1 MRIGQPLL
9 ALGLLLAAASIAS
22 PSLSAATAASR
33 PPNVII
39 LFADDMGYADIG
51 PFGAKPGITPQ
62 LDRMATEGRRFTSFH
77 VAQAICSASRSALL
91 TGCYSN
97 RVGLTGALRPD
108 ADYGLSSG
116 ETIIPQM
123 LKARGYAT
131 GMAGKWHLG
140 HHPQFLPVH
149 HGFDEYFGL
158 PYSNDMWP
166 FNPDAAA
173 PFPPLPLIEGDSR
186 IQTLTTLEEQGTLTQ
201 RYTERA
207 VSFIERNRD
216 KPFFFY
222 LAYTMPHVPIAASPR
237 FQGKTGQGLY
247 ADVIAEIDWSVG
259 EVLAALKKQGLDDNT
274 LVVFTSDNGPWLVYG
289 DHAGS
294 AGPLREGKQSA
305 WEGGLRVPCLMRWPG
320 KIPAGSTSNDFLMTI
335 DLLPT
340 IAKLTG
346 AALPTKPIDGLD
358 VWPLIAGTPGAK
370 NPHEGYAFYY
380 LGDQLQ
386 AVISGDGR
394 WKQFYPHGYNSP
406 KQPPG
411 MGGKRGANLPTR
423 VERPALYDLVND
435 VGETKDVSAQHPDV
449 VQRLNAFAETMRAEL
464 GDSLEK
470 RVGRAVRTAEKVAR
484 QSKN

>member
-1 MRIGQPLL
+1 MRTGHPIL
-9 ALGLLLAAASIAS
+9 ALGLLLAAVSFAS
-22 PSLSAATAASR
+22 PTSSAATAR

-108 ADYGLSSG
+108 ADYGLSAG

-140 HHPQFLPVH
+140 HHPQFLPVR

-173 PFPPLPLIEGDSR
+173 PFPPLPLIEGER
-186 IQTLTTLEEQGTLTQ
+186 TLHTITTLEEQGTLTQ

-216 KPFFFY
+216 QPFFFY

-237 FQGKTGQGLY
+237 FQGKTGHGLY

-259 EVLAALKKQGLDDNT
+259 EVLAALKRQGLDDNT
-274 LVVFTSDNGPWLVYG
+274 LVIFTSDNGPWLVYG

-294 AGPLREGKQSA
+294 AGPLREGKQTA

-320 KIPAGSTSNDFLMTI
+320 KIPAGTTSNDLLMTI

-346 AALPTKPIDGLD
+346 AALPAKPIDGLD

-370 NPHEGYAFYY
+370 NPHEAYAFYY
-380 LGDQLQ
+380 QGEQLQ
-386 AVISGDGR
+386 SVISSNGR

-406 KQPPG
+406 KQPAG
-411 MGGKRGANLPTR
+411 MGGKRGANIPMK

-435 VGETKDVSAQHPDV
+435 LGETKDVSADHPDV
-449 VQRLNAFAETMRAEL
+449 VQRLNAFAENMRTEL

-470 RVGRAVRTAEKVAR
+470 RVGRAVRPAEKLA
-484 QSKN
+484 K